1 MNNQAY
7 VAMQMRLDLVRETI
21 EKLSM
26 IGRENYPNYPDGAL
40 VHRLSEEQRGLEDAL
55 VGDDPVILASLDWLR
70 GRYAKSDLVMQRS
83 EGILMRLGGNE
94 SWVLADVAIGDDYG
108 AVDFWQC
115 YAIWRNTGDV
125 YRVGSDGAVEDD
137 PIKRGADA

>member
-7 VAMQMRLDLVRETI
+7 VAMQMRLDLVRETV

-26 IGRENYPNYPDGAL
+26 IGRVNYPNGAL
-40 VHRLSEEQRGLEDAL
+40 VQHLSEEQRGLEDAL
-55 VGDDPVILASLDWLR
+55 VGDDPVVLASLDWLR
-70 GRYAKSDLVMQRS
+70 KRYAESDLVMQRA

-108 AVDFWQC
+108 AIDFWQC

-137 PIKRGADA
+137 PIKRGAHA